1 MYQFFY
7 IRRSAKDKTIGTIYE
22 AVFDDRTPIRRV
34 SLKITLPVKLW
45 EVKQQR
51 VKESDTINHVQ
62 YNHTINQLRLEF
74 LQSNQTAPKLNKDC
88 FVVFAM
94 EVLDKDYP
102 NPETRKKY
110 RTILNSLLQYS
121 NEVLKLKTLPV
132 ETLRKL
138 DFIKGYTKWLEQR
151 QYIGRKNEVK
161 KKNKTIFN
169 YLTVVGT
176 FVKVYNEQ
184 NPHLD
189 EIKTIH
195 YKTNVGKIDKVESR
209 MLYPDEVEKL
219 INYEPIEYQ
228 VRDKTMEAKYHFL
241 FQFFTSG
248 LRVSDILLLNYK
260 HFTKGRI
267 EFVVKKNGEKISLP
281 FGFKSCKILSH
292 FYPDE
297 YNQAMDQNQ
306 LGNYLLSKT
315 ELDEFIVINSKKEI
329 GSLTIDD
336 LHELERYLKGDKT
349 NENGKRVKVIT
360 GVIKRVEKGVSESMC
375 SIMGSKPSGLVFD
388 YLDYEDFKEL
398 KIMDKRNL
406 TEEQVYKL
414 HRARCQYNSRLKTIA
429 KDIGVEKLTSHVS
442 RHSFA
447 YYMLSSGSTIEE
459 ISHALLHS
467 RIEQTENYLKQFPS
481 KYSDNAIERFG
492 DGFEIR

>member
-7 IRRSAKDKTIGTIYE
+7 IRKSAKDKTIGTIYE

-34 SLKITLPVKLW
+34 SLKLNIPLKLW
-45 EVKQQR
+45 DDKNQR
-51 VKESDTINHVQ
+51 VKESDTIPSAQ

-74 LQSNQTAPKLNKDC
+74 LQSNETVPKLNKDC
-88 FVVFAM
+88 FVAFAM
-94 EVLDKDYP
+94 EILEKDYP

-110 RTILNSLLQYS
+110 RTILNSLIQYA
-121 NEVLKLKTLPV
+121 NEELKLKTLPV
-132 ETLRKL
+132 DVLRKL

-169 YLTVVGT
+169 YLSVVKT
-176 FVKVYNEQ
+176 FVKEYNEQ

-209 MLYPDEVEKL
+209 MLYPHEVDKL
-219 INYEPIEYQ
+219 INYEPVQYQ
-228 VRDKTMEAKYHFL
+228 VRDKTLDAKYHFL
-241 FQFFTSG
+241 FQFFTNG

-260 HFTKGRI
+260 HFTNGRI
-267 EFVVKKNGEKISLP
+267 EFVVKKNGEKISVP
-281 FGFKSCKILSH
+281 FGYKSCKILSH

-297 YNQAMDQNQ
+297 YNQAMEQNQ
-306 LGNYLLSKT
+306 LGNYPLSKT
-315 ELDEFIVINSKKEI
+315 ELDEFIVINSKKEL

-336 LHELERYLKGDKT
+336 LHRLERHLKDDKT
-349 NENGKRVKVIT
+349 HDNSKRINVIT
-360 GVIKRVEKGVSESMC
+360 GVIKRVEKGVSETMC
-375 SIMGSKPSGLVFD
+375 DIMGSKPSGLVFD
-388 YLDYEDFKEL
+388 YLKNEEFKNI
-398 KIMDKRNL
+398 KINDKRVL
-406 TEEQVYKL
+406 TGEQVYKL
-414 HRARCQYNSRLKTIA
+414 HRARCTYNSRLKRIA
-429 KDIGVEKLTSHVS
+429 GDIGVEKLTSHVS

-447 YYMLSSGSTIEE
+447 YYMLSSGATVEE
-459 ISHALLHS
+459 ISHALNHS
-467 RIEQTENYLKQFPS
+467 SIEQTQNYLKQFPS

-492 DGFEIR
+492 DGFEIG

>member
-7 IRRSAKDKTIGTIYE
+7 IRKQSSEPKMATIYK
-22 AVFDDRTPIRRV
+22 AVFDDRTPISRT
-34 SLKITLPVKLW
+34 SLKEIIPIKLW
-45 EVKQQR
+45 DNKNQR
-51 VKESDTINHVQ
+51 VKETEQVNYERINHMLDK
-62 YNHTINQLRLEF
+62 YEADF
-74 LQSNQTAPKLNKDC
+74 LNANNKAPKLNKDC
-88 FVVFAM
+88 FVAFAM
-94 EVLDKDYP
+94 DVLETDYS

-121 NEVLKLKTLPV
+121 YEELKLKTLPV
-132 ETLRKL
+132 DTLRKL

-151 QYIGRKNEVK
+151 QYIGQKNEVK
-161 KKNKTIFN
+161 KKNKTISN
-169 YLTVVGT
+169 YLSVVKT
-176 FVKVYNEQ
+176 FVKEFNEQ

-209 MLYPDEVEKL
+209 MLYPHEVDKL
-219 INYEPIEYQ
+219 INYEPVQYQ
-228 VRDKTMEAKYHFL
+228 VRDKTLDAKYHFL
-241 FQFFTSG
+241 FQFFTCG

-267 EFVVKKNGEKISLP
+267 EFVVKKNGEKISVP
-281 FGFKSCKILSH
+281 FGYKSCKILSH
-292 FYPDE
+292 FYTDE
-297 YNQAMDQNQ
+297 YNQAMEQNL

-315 ELDEFIVINSKKEI
+315 ELDEFIVINSKKEL

-336 LHELERYLKGDKT
+336 LHRLERHLKDDKT
-349 NENGKRVKVIT
+349 HDNSKRIKVIT

-375 SIMGSKPSGLVFD
+375 SIIGSKPSGLVFD
-388 YLDYEDFKEL
+388 YLNNEEFKNI
-398 KIMDKRNL
+398 KIIDKRVL

-414 HRARCQYNSRLKTIA
+414 HRARCTYNSRLKRIA
-429 KDIGVEKLTSHVS
+429 RDIGVEKLTSHVS

-447 YYMLSSGSTIEE
+447 YYMLSSGATVEE
-459 ISHALLHS
+459 ISHALNHS
-467 RIEQTENYLKQFPS
+467 SIEQTQNYLKQFPS

-492 DGFEIR
+492 DGFEI